1 MEYATGPPIGRSAP
15 YDRGRPPGMTGRPL
29 GNARFSEPGRTW
41 RIPVD
46 QLAQRGGFHGGD
58 SLPILKGP
66 PESPRRL
73 HDEEDSV
80 PLSEHEQRMLEQMER
95 ALYAEDPK
103 FASALEG
110 SGLRTYTRRRVYQ
123 AVAGFLVGIALLMA
137 GMVAKQVWLSVV
149 GFLVMLGC
157 AVLAV
162 TGWRKAPKPGEQPA
176 AGAAQA
182 QGRRQVRQRRSMMD
196 RIEQRWQRR

>member
-1 MEYATGPPIGRSAP
+1 M
-15 YDRGRPPGMTGRPL
+15 
-29 GNARFSEPGRTW
+29 
-41 RIPVD
+41 
-46 QLAQRGGFHGGD
+46 
-58 SLPILKGP
+58 
-66 PESPRRL
+66 
-73 HDEEDSV
+73 

-103 FASALEG
+103 FATALEG

-137 GMVAKQVWLSVV
+137 GMVAQQIWISVV

-162 TGWRKAPKPGEQPA
+162 TGWRKAPKPGEQQP
-176 AGAAQA
+176 AGA
-182 QGRRQVRQRRSMMD
+182 GGGGERRQPKQRRTVMN
-196 RIEQRWQRR
+196 RIEQRWQRRRDEQGQ

>member
-1 MEYATGPPIGRSAP
+1 M
-15 YDRGRPPGMTGRPL
+15 
-29 GNARFSEPGRTW
+29 
-41 RIPVD
+41 
-46 QLAQRGGFHGGD
+46 
-58 SLPILKGP
+58 
-66 PESPRRL
+66 
-73 HDEEDSV
+73 

-103 FASALEG
+103 FATALEG

-137 GMVAKQVWLSVV
+137 GMVAQQVWLSVV

-176 AGAAQA
+176 AGAGAGPQA
-182 QGRRQVRQRRSMMD
+182 RRQGRQRRSMMD
-196 RIEQRWQRR
+196 RIDERWQRRRDEQQGGQ

>member
-1 MEYATGPPIGRSAP
+1 M
-15 YDRGRPPGMTGRPL
+15 
-29 GNARFSEPGRTW
+29 
-41 RIPVD
+41 
-46 QLAQRGGFHGGD
+46 
-58 SLPILKGP
+58 
-66 PESPRRL
+66 
-73 HDEEDSV
+73 

-137 GMVAKQVWLSVV
+137 GMVAQLIWVSVV

-176 AGAAQA
+176 GAA
-182 QGRRQVRQRRSMMD
+182 RRQPRPKRSMMD
-196 RIEQRWQRR
+196 RIEERWQRRRDEQGR

>member
-1 MEYATGPPIGRSAP
+1 M
-15 YDRGRPPGMTGRPL
+15 
-29 GNARFSEPGRTW
+29 
-41 RIPVD
+41 
-46 QLAQRGGFHGGD
+46 
-58 SLPILKGP
+58 
-66 PESPRRL
+66 
-73 HDEEDSV
+73 

-103 FASALEG
+103 FATALEG

-137 GMVAKQVWLSVV
+137 GMVAQQIWISVV

-162 TGWRKAPKPGEQPA
+162 TGWRKAPKPGEQQPA
-176 AGAAQA
+176 ESGAT
-182 QGRRQVRQRRSMMD
+182 GERPRPRQRRSVMN
-196 RIEQRWQRR
+196 RIEQRWQRRRDEQGQ

>member
-1 MEYATGPPIGRSAP
+1 M
-15 YDRGRPPGMTGRPL
+15 
-29 GNARFSEPGRTW
+29 
-41 RIPVD
+41 
-46 QLAQRGGFHGGD
+46 
-58 SLPILKGP
+58 
-66 PESPRRL
+66 
-73 HDEEDSV
+73 

-103 FASALEG
+103 FATALEG

-137 GMVAKQVWLSVV
+137 GMVAQQIWISVV

-162 TGWRKAPKPGEQPA
+162 TGWRKAPKPGEQQQT
-176 AGAAQA
+176 AGGH
-182 QGRRQVRQRRSMMD
+182 GRRQSHQRRSVMD
-196 RIEQRWQRR
+196 RIEQRWQRRRDEQGGH

>member
-1 MEYATGPPIGRSAP
+1 M
-15 YDRGRPPGMTGRPL
+15 
-29 GNARFSEPGRTW
+29 
-41 RIPVD
+41 
-46 QLAQRGGFHGGD
+46 
-58 SLPILKGP
+58 
-66 PESPRRL
+66 
-73 HDEEDSV
+73 

-123 AVAGFLVGIALLMA
+123 AVAGFLAGIALLMA
-137 GMVAKQVWLSVV
+137 GMVTKQVWLSVV

-176 AGAAQA
+176 EGAPASGR
-182 QGRRQVRQRRSMMD
+182 QGKQRRSMMN
-196 RIEQRWQRR
+196 RIEERWQRRRDEQGH

>member
-1 MEYATGPPIGRSAP
+1 
-15 YDRGRPPGMTGRPL
+15 
-29 GNARFSEPGRTW
+29 
-41 RIPVD
+41 
-46 QLAQRGGFHGGD
+46 
-58 SLPILKGP
+58 
-66 PESPRRL
+66 
-73 HDEEDSV
+73 
-80 PLSEHEQRMLEQMER
+80 MLEQMER

-137 GMVAKQVWLSVV
+137 GMVAQQVWLSVV

-176 AGAAQA
+176 PGAAPVRGQA
-182 QGRRQVRQRRSMMD
+182 RPKRSVMD
-196 RIEQRWQRR
+196 RIEERWQRRRDEQGH

>member
-1 MEYATGPPIGRSAP
+1 M
-15 YDRGRPPGMTGRPL
+15 
-29 GNARFSEPGRTW
+29 
-41 RIPVD
+41 
-46 QLAQRGGFHGGD
+46 
-58 SLPILKGP
+58 
-66 PESPRRL
+66 
-73 HDEEDSV
+73 

-103 FASALEG
+103 FATALEG

-137 GMVAKQVWLSVV
+137 GMVAQQIWISVV

-162 TGWRKAPKPGEQPA
+162 TGWRRAPKPGEQQPQGDPA
-176 AGAAQA
+176 ASA
-182 QGRRQVRQRRSMMD
+182 RRQPRRRRSMMN
-196 RIEQRWQRR
+196 RIEERWQRRRDEQGGH

>member
-1 MEYATGPPIGRSAP
+1 M
-15 YDRGRPPGMTGRPL
+15 
-29 GNARFSEPGRTW
+29 
-41 RIPVD
+41 
-46 QLAQRGGFHGGD
+46 
-58 SLPILKGP
+58 
-66 PESPRRL
+66 
-73 HDEEDSV
+73 

-103 FASALEG
+103 FATALEG

-137 GMVAKQVWLSVV
+137 GMVAQQIWISVV

-162 TGWRKAPKPGEQPA
+162 TGWRKAPKPGEQPTGA
-176 AGAAQA
+176 TAGH
-182 QGRRQVRQRRSMMD
+182 GRQTRQRRSMMN
-196 RIEQRWQRR
+196 RIEERWQRRRDEQQGGGHH

>member
-1 MEYATGPPIGRSAP
+1 MAGRF
-15 YDRGRPPGMTGRPL
+15 L
-29 GNARFSEPGRTW
+29 GNGRLSESVCRVEPDGE
-41 RIPVD
+41 
-46 QLAQRGGFHGGD
+46 LAQRGGFHGGD
-58 SLPILKGP
+58 SLPILKGTP
-66 PESPRRL
+66 LSPRRL

-103 FASALEG
+103 FATALEG
-110 SGLRTYTRRRVYQ
+110 SKLRTYTRRRVYQ
-123 AVAGFLVGIALLMA
+123 AVVGFLVGIVLLMA
-137 GMVAKQVWLSVV
+137 GMVAQQIWVSVV

-176 AGAAQA
+176 PGSADPADAGAK
-182 QGRRQVRQRRSMMD
+182 RRQGKQGRQRRSVMN
-196 RIEQRWQRR
+196 RIEQRWQQRRDGQGQ

>member
-1 MEYATGPPIGRSAP
+1 M
-15 YDRGRPPGMTGRPL
+15 
-29 GNARFSEPGRTW
+29 
-41 RIPVD
+41 
-46 QLAQRGGFHGGD
+46 
-58 SLPILKGP
+58 
-66 PESPRRL
+66 
-73 HDEEDSV
+73 

-103 FASALEG
+103 FATALEG

-137 GMVAKQVWLSVV
+137 GMVAQQIWISVV

-162 TGWRKAPKPGEQPA
+162 TGWRKAPKPGEQPSG
-176 AGAAQA
+176 AGSGGGTAAQV
-182 QGRRQVRQRRSMMD
+182 RRQARQRRSMMN
-196 RIEQRWQRR
+196 RIEDRWQRRRDEQQGH

>member
-1 MEYATGPPIGRSAP
+1 M
-15 YDRGRPPGMTGRPL
+15 
-29 GNARFSEPGRTW
+29 
-41 RIPVD
+41 
-46 QLAQRGGFHGGD
+46 
-58 SLPILKGP
+58 
-66 PESPRRL
+66 
-73 HDEEDSV
+73 

-103 FASALEG
+103 FATALEG

-162 TGWRKAPKPGEQPA
+162 TGWRKAPRPGEQHA
-176 AGAAQA
+176 AGQHGRH
-182 QGRRQVRQRRSMMD
+182 QGRQRRSMMD
-196 RIEQRWQRR
+196 RIEQRWQRRRDEQQGH

>member
-1 MEYATGPPIGRSAP
+1 M
-15 YDRGRPPGMTGRPL
+15 
-29 GNARFSEPGRTW
+29 
-41 RIPVD
+41 
-46 QLAQRGGFHGGD
+46 
-58 SLPILKGP
+58 
-66 PESPRRL
+66 
-73 HDEEDSV
+73 

-103 FASALEG
+103 FATALEG

-137 GMVAKQVWLSVV
+137 GMVAQQIWISVV

-162 TGWRKAPKPGEQPA
+162 TGWRKAPKPGEQQA
-176 AGAAQA
+176 VRAGGA
-182 QGRRQVRQRRSMMD
+182 GERRPKQRRSVMN
-196 RIEQRWQRR
+196 RIEQRWQRRRDEQGQ

>member
-1 MEYATGPPIGRSAP
+1 
-15 YDRGRPPGMTGRPL
+15 
-29 GNARFSEPGRTW
+29 
-41 RIPVD
+41 
-46 QLAQRGGFHGGD
+46 
-58 SLPILKGP
+58 
-66 PESPRRL
+66 
-73 HDEEDSV
+73 V

-103 FASALEG
+103 FATALEG

-137 GMVAKQVWLSVV
+137 GMVAQQIWVSVV

-176 AGAAQA
+176 AGAAA
-182 QGRRQVRQRRSMMD
+182 PGAPHARRQGRQRRSMMD
-196 RIEQRWQRR
+196 RIEERWQRRRDEQQGGQ

>member
-1 MEYATGPPIGRSAP
+1 M
-15 YDRGRPPGMTGRPL
+15 
-29 GNARFSEPGRTW
+29 
-41 RIPVD
+41 
-46 QLAQRGGFHGGD
+46 
-58 SLPILKGP
+58 
-66 PESPRRL
+66 
-73 HDEEDSV
+73 

-110 SGLRTYTRRRVYQ
+110 NGLRTYTRRRVYQ

-137 GMVAKQVWLSVV
+137 GMVAQLIWISVV

-162 TGWRKAPKPGEQPA
+162 TGWRKAPKPGETPK
-176 AGAAQA
+176 GHT
-182 QGRRQVRQRRSMMD
+182 RRRPVRRKRTVME
-196 RIEQRWQRR
+196 RIEDRWQRRRDEQGH

>member
-1 MEYATGPPIGRSAP
+1 M
-15 YDRGRPPGMTGRPL
+15 
-29 GNARFSEPGRTW
+29 
-41 RIPVD
+41 
-46 QLAQRGGFHGGD
+46 
-58 SLPILKGP
+58 
-66 PESPRRL
+66 
-73 HDEEDSV
+73 

-103 FASALEG
+103 FATALEG

-176 AGAAQA
+176 AGGQQA
-182 QGRRQVRQRRSMMD
+182 RRQSRQKRSMMD
-196 RIEQRWQRR
+196 RIEERWQRRRDEQGGH

>member
-1 MEYATGPPIGRSAP
+1 M
-15 YDRGRPPGMTGRPL
+15 
-29 GNARFSEPGRTW
+29 
-41 RIPVD
+41 
-46 QLAQRGGFHGGD
+46 
-58 SLPILKGP
+58 
-66 PESPRRL
+66 
-73 HDEEDSV
+73 

-103 FASALEG
+103 FATALEG

-137 GMVAKQVWLSVV
+137 GMVAQQIWISVV

-162 TGWRKAPKPGEQPA
+162 TGWRKAPKPGEQ
-176 AGAAQA
+176 AQA
-182 QGRRQVRQRRSMMD
+182 QTQGTGDGGAAASRRPSRHQRRSMMN
-196 RIEQRWQRR
+196 RIEERWQRRRDEQGH

>member
-1 MEYATGPPIGRSAP
+1 M
-15 YDRGRPPGMTGRPL
+15 
-29 GNARFSEPGRTW
+29 
-41 RIPVD
+41 
-46 QLAQRGGFHGGD
+46 
-58 SLPILKGP
+58 
-66 PESPRRL
+66 
-73 HDEEDSV
+73 

-103 FASALEG
+103 FATALEG

-176 AGAAQA
+176 SGGPQA
-182 QGRRQVRQRRSMMD
+182 RRQQRQKRSMMD
-196 RIEQRWQRR
+196 RIEERWQRRRDEQGGH